1 MSEQPPSEEHV
12 EDRARELAEGGEG
25 HEDIEGDQEKAE
37 KAAEQILR
45 ESEERTFD
53 PAARDH
59 EDESVIRRDSEEAA
73 SRGDTP

>member
-1 MSEQPPSEEHV
+1 MTEQPPSDEHV
-12 EDRARELAEGGEG
+12 EDRARQLAEGGEG
-25 HEDIEGDQEKAE
+25 HEDIEGDPSKAQ

-59 EDESVIRRDSEEAA
+59 EDDSVIRRDSEETAGT
-73 SRGDTP
+73 GDED